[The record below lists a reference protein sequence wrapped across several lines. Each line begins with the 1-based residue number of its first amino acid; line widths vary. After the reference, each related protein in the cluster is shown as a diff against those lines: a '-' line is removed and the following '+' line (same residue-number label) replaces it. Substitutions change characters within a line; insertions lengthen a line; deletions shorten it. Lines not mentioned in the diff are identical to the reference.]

1 MKLKKN
7 IAISNSGFIFNPE
20 TGESFSANP
29 IGVQIFNLLKED
41 KDFSEIKKQIM
52 ENYTVDEP
60 TFEKD
65 FNDFTYMLNN
75 YNLIDAE
82 DEEKA

>member
-29 IGVQIFNLLKED
+29 IGVQIFNLLKDD